1 MNDTE
6 KPNFKKNET
15 GLDNAG
21 AFREFVLDVPE
32 VHEASGEK
40 FAWYA
45 CQYLDGF
52 LKGYLL
58 YNNPEWLDKAVE
70 QFDWIIGKMSVDP
83 DGYKGWVGPNIY
95 SGELTGSA
103 IVGDAIL
110 INPMLRFAE
119 FVLKETGL
127 KERYGEKAHEYIKLA
142 EHIVEKYDIRGCWRE
157 DGIYGHYAG
166 NTMWTVKRTGKWMH
180 MSDMDKEIVTGAR
193 IDRSEALNKT
203 AKMGVLCLRLYRIL
217 GDSRYFDKA
226 EKIFANYKRIM
237 RYYPDED
244 RYVWNYWEPF
254 GPWDLN
260 ESNLPKHWVNVHP
273 KAGYQKS
280 EVDMFVEA
288 YHTGVVFS
296 ERDIRCILNTNL
308 WMWNKSLDN
317 PEFKGPEGRPGEGAL
332 WDSLADFYDTI
343 KELCRRQHEKAVNLY
358 ARINREYFKN
368 FILPNKTGY
377 ERKYVKNNPELPQ
390 INVYPSKDI
399 SMIVTAPSV
408 LKKDNGE
415 KMVICTQVKAAGL
428 LPIELLS
435 NDGKSYIMKLSEKN
449 FSMVSDPNQD
459 IERIRSTDYYSFVWD
474 GKDDNGKPLPPGK
487 YIIRWKLNDSIRE
500 TGIEIV

>member
-1 MNDTE
+1 
-6 KPNFKKNET
+6 
-15 GLDNAG
+15 
-21 AFREFVLDVPE
+21 
-32 VHEASGEK
+32 
-40 FAWYA
+40 
-45 CQYLDGF
+45 
-52 LKGYLL
+52 
-58 YNNPEWLDKAVE
+58 
-70 QFDWIIGKMSVDP
+70 
-83 DGYKGWVGPNIY
+83 
-95 SGELTGSA
+95 
-103 IVGDAIL
+103 
-110 INPMLRFAE
+110 
-119 FVLKETGL
+119 
-127 KERYGEKAHEYIKLA
+127 
-142 EHIVEKYDIRGCWRE
+142 
-157 DGIYGHYAG
+157 
-166 NTMWTVKRTGKWMH
+166 
-180 MSDMDKEIVTGAR
+180 
-193 IDRSEALNKT
+193 
-203 AKMGVLCLRLYRIL
+203 
-217 GDSRYFDKA
+217 
-226 EKIFANYKRIM
+226 
-237 RYYPDED
+237 
-244 RYVWNYWEPF
+244 
-254 GPWDLN
+254 
-260 ESNLPKHWVNVHP
+260 
-273 KAGYQKS
+273 
-280 EVDMFVEA
+280 MFVEA

-428 LPIELLS
+428 LTIELLS